1 MTITKFEFQHSLK
14 NIPIPTIDNYLRLT
28 ITKTEEFIQRLRW
41 KTFFFL
47 KPKDN
52 TVKSQYNG
60 PLI

>member
-41 KTFFFL
+41 KTLFF
-47 KPKDN
+47 
-52 TVKSQYNG
+52 
-60 PLI
+60 